1 MKPSGRQFKSIEEMA
16 EYISSGKPLDA
27 QQKDAITETL
37 KPELE
42 GKVPLDILSDPLLTQ
57 NWWKR
62 NRDAF
67 TVGVFAGLAVEAIP
81 KLLRGVL
88 LGHWDI

>member
-1 MKPSGRQFKSIEEMA
+1 MRKFNSIEEMA
-16 EYISSGKPLDA
+16 EYISSGKPLDD
-27 QQKDAITETL
+27 QQKDAITKTL

-57 NWWKR
+57 SWWKR
-62 NRDAF
+62 NRDALSVGLL
-67 TVGVFAGLAVEAIP
+67 VGVAVDAVP

-88 LGHWDI
+88 LGQWDL